1 VVCSVEQLPAGHSPI
16 SGPGAFYHMAR
27 NNVTEIAK
35 RKISETEQLIADQ
48 VGRVYGLKS
57 KHLSVGKAETKL
69 DVLCTKLVIQ
79 RAKFSKFASSVRTYT
94 LPKKILRET
103 AEVGGPRWRI
113 GWGGIS

>member
-1 VVCSVEQLPAGHSPI
+1 
-16 SGPGAFYHMAR
+16 MAR

-69 DVLCTKLVIQ
+69 DVMCTKLVIQ
-79 RAKFSKFASSVRTYT
+79 RAKFSKFASSMRTYT